1 LTFVFFA
8 DRDLGRQFPSVLA
21 AAGLA
26 VERHD
31 DVFSPRAPDEEW
43 LEYVGRKRRI
53 AITHDSRIRYAP
65 NELNAVIRHRVA
77 LLIVIGKARH
87 SQLAA
92 NFVNTMPRI
101 LEFLSE
107 HEPPFI
113 AKVYRP
119 SLRELTK
126 DASAPGKVSL
136 WYP

>member
-1 LTFVFFA
+1 MTFVFFT
-8 DRDLGRQFPSVLA
+8 DRDLGRQFPAVLA
-21 AAGLA
+21 AAGIA

-31 DVFSPRAPDEEW
+31 DLFPPTCPDEEW
-43 LEYVGRKRRI
+43 LEYVGRNRRI

-65 NELNAVIRHRVA
+65 NELHAVIRHRVA

-101 LEFLSE
+101 RSFLSQ
-107 HEPPFI
+107 HEPPSI

-119 SLRELTK
+119 SPLELTR
-126 DASAPGKVSL
+126 DARAPGKVSL
-136 WYP
+136 WLR